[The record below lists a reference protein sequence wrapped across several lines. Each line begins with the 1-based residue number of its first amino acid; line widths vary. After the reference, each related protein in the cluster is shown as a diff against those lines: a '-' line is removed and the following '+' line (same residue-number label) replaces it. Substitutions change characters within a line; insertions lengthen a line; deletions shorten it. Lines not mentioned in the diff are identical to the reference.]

1 MEHLLNF
8 FKMVS
13 LGAKWREASKWFF
26 SLKGKKKKS
35 RKSAA
40 FDFQAV
46 QLLQKI
52 EVV

>member
-26 SLKGKKKKS
+26 SLKEKKKC

-40 FDFQAV
+40 FDFQAL

>member
-26 SLKGKKKKS
+26 SLKEKNC